1 MFELVVRAYC
11 APDAVG
17 NCRRHAVT
25 HSRVLALYGLGNIT
39 SAKQAWW
46 QNPNTFALLLEDAKS
61 GEPLGGVRLQR
72 WGNGEALPLEQALAF
87 VDSQVHA
94 WVACFADRGVAELCG
109 LWCSPK
115 LGGFQLGLVLTRMGV
130 ALAAQLRT
138 HTLLALCD
146 STKAA
151 TNCRVGFTPDPSLA
165 CRGTFEYPR
174 PGLRAQVLKLPN
186 TWRLSEATPE
196 NRSAI
201 SNYRDVPI
209 GTERLSR
216 GDTWLELARDLRV
229 SPPESREQEQGSL
242 AARRDTQPSQ
252 LPMPAPA
259 ASFHVERAA
268 PSVVQTAQ

>member
-1 MFELVVRAYC
+1 M
-11 APDAVG
+11 
-17 NCRRHAVT
+17 
-25 HSRVLALYGLGNIT
+25 LALHGLGSIT

-72 WGNGEALPLEQALAF
+72 WGNGQALPLEQALAF
-87 VDSQVHA
+87 VDPQVHA

-115 LGGFQLGLVLTRMGV
+115 LGGFQLGLVLTRMGL
-130 ALAAQLRT
+130 ALAGQLRT

-146 STKAA
+146 SAKAVN
-151 TNCRVGFTPDPSLA
+151 NCRLGFTRDRSLA

-174 PGLRAQVLKLPN
+174 PGLRAQVLKLSN
-186 TWRLSEATPE
+186 TWRLSEATAE

-201 SNYRDVPI
+201 SNYRDVPT

-216 GDTWLELARDLRV
+216 GESWLELTRDLRL
-229 SPPESREQEQGSL
+229 SPPENREQQHGWL
-242 AARRDTQPSQ
+242 AARAGQNTQQPK
-252 LPMPAPA
+252 LPAPAPA
-259 ASFHVERAA
+259 ASLCFERAT
-268 PSVVQTAQ
+268 PGVFQTAQ